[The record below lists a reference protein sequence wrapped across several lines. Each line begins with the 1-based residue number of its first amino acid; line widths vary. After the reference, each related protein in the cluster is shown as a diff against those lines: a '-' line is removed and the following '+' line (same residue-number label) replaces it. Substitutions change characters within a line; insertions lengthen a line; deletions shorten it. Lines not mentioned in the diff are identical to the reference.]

1 MIVDVG
7 DAGTSFRRLHNN
19 LSLSSSTSIFSSIL
33 WWCQFNVQTQQQL
46 VLCYVQCQQSQNRVE
61 NTEYLLCA
69 DGDFYFVSDISMTQV
84 SKEEELERAIKSSR
98 IDQES

>member
-1 MIVDVG
+1 MWVMLEQVLEDFTITFLYHRVHV
-7 DAGTSFRRLHNN
+7 SFL
-19 LSLSSSTSIFSSIL
+19 LF

>member
-1 MIVDVG
+1 MWVMLEQVLEDFTI
-7 DAGTSFRRLHNN
+7 TSLYHRVY
-19 LSLSSSTSIFSSIL
+19 LSFLL
-33 WWCQFNVQTQQQL
+33 WCQFNVQTQQQL
-46 VLCYVQCQQSQNRVE
+46 VLCYEQCQQSQNRVE

>member
-1 MIVDVG
+1 MLEQVLEDFTITFLYNRVHL
-7 DAGTSFRRLHNN
+7 SFL
-19 LSLSSSTSIFSSIL
+19 LF

>member
-1 MIVDVG
+1 MLEQVLEDFTITFLYHRVHL
-7 DAGTSFRRLHNN
+7 SFL
-19 LSLSSSTSIFSSIL
+19 LF

>member
-1 MIVDVG
+1 MWVMLEQVLEDFTI
-7 DAGTSFRRLHNN
+7 TSLYHRVH
-19 LSLSSSTSIFSSIL
+19 LSFLLF

>member
-1 MIVDVG
+1 MLEQVLEDFTI
-7 DAGTSFRRLHNN
+7 TSLYHRARVH
-19 LSLSSSTSIFSSIL
+19 LSFLLF
-33 WWCQFNVQTQQQL
+33 WWCQFNVQTLQQL

>member
-1 MIVDVG
+1 MWVMLEQVLEDFTI
-7 DAGTSFRRLHNN
+7 TSLYHRVH
-19 LSLSSSTSIFSSIL
+19 LSFLLF

-46 VLCYVQCQQSQNRVE
+46 VLCNVQCQQSQNRVE

>member
-1 MIVDVG
+1 MLEQVLEDFTITFLYHRVHL
-7 DAGTSFRRLHNN
+7 SFL
-19 LSLSSSTSIFSSIL
+19 LF

-46 VLCYVQCQQSQNRVE
+46 VLCYVQCQQSQNRVD

-84 SKEEELERAIKSSR
+84 SKGEELERAIKSSR

>member
-1 MIVDVG
+1 MWVMLEQVLEDFTITFLYHRVHL
-7 DAGTSFRRLHNN
+7 SFL
-19 LSLSSSTSIFSSIL
+19 LF

>member
-1 MIVDVG
+1 MWVMLEQVLEDFTITFLYHRVHL
-7 DAGTSFRRLHNN
+7 SFL
-19 LSLSSSTSIFSSIL
+19 LF

-98 IDQES
+98 VDQES